1 MKLITT
7 DRINRLRQVTGL
19 VLFAYVTTH
28 FSNHSLG
35 LVSIELQE
43 NAKDWFMN
51 VWRFPPMSLL
61 LYGSLLVHVLIA
73 LRALYLKSTL
83 KMSFWEGTQLGLGL
97 ILPLLLAEHIIGTR
111 AIDEVFGLTSTYYLT
126 VLIFWHFEPV
136 KGVIIAIAVVVAWIH
151 GCIGLHFWL
160 RLRPYYHRVAPY
172 LLAFAV
178 LLPTLA
184 LLGALSAG
192 KEAVPLLENADW
204 VAAIQAKSGQP
215 HPESLE
221 FLNSWTPTFQIGF
234 VGLIIAVFLARA
246 IRLYR
251 RKTESVRLVY
261 PGDRVIQ
268 IKRGMTV
275 LDASRINGLPH
286 ASVCGGRGRCST
298 CRVRVGTGLDLLPVA
313 DEGEQKVLA
322 RIGANRNIRLACQLR
337 PIAETEVVPL
347 LPPNIA
353 PSAQAGRPKYIHG
366 EEREIAILFADLRG
380 FTTISEKKLPYDVV
394 FILNRYFAEMGAAI
408 EASGGY
414 VDKFIGDGI
423 MALFGIEEGPEA
435 GCRASLAAARRMLD
449 RLDAINSELKNDLEA
464 PLRIGIGIHAGAVVV
479 GEMGHGR
486 ATSVTAIGDPV
497 NTASRLESM
506 TKEAG
511 VPVIVSEAV
520 ALTAGVGGLDATQ
533 REIEVRGRSEPLNIL
548 LIEDRQSL
556 PHEIASESGTDR
568 GLQASS

>member
-1 MKLITT
+1 MKPITT
-7 DRINRLRQVTGL
+7 ERINGLRQFTGL
-19 VLFAYVTTH
+19 VLFAYLTTH
-28 FSNHSLG
+28 FTNHSLG

-43 NAKDWFMN
+43 NAKDWFMA
-51 VWRFPPMSLL
+51 VWRFPPFSVL
-61 LYGSLLVHVLIA
+61 LYGALLVHVLIA

-83 KMSFWEGTQLGLGL
+83 KMSFWEGAQLTLGLA
-97 ILPLLLAEHIIGTR
+97 LPVLLAEHIMGTR
-111 AIDEVFGLTSTYYLT
+111 AIDEIFGVTATYYLT

-136 KGVIIAIAVVVAWIH
+136 KGVIIAVATVVAWIH

-160 RLRPYYHRVAPY
+160 RLRPIYHRIAPY
-172 LLAFAV
+172 LLVAAV
-178 LLPTLA
+178 LLPTFA
-184 LLGALSAG
+184 LLGFVSAG
-192 KEAVPLLENADW
+192 REAVPLLEDADW

-215 HPESLE
+215 HPESVE
-221 FLNSWTPTFQIGF
+221 FLNKWTPIIRIGF
-234 VGLIIAVFLARA
+234 VGVIFAVLIARA
-246 IRLYR
+246 IRLFR
-251 RKTESVRLVY
+251 NKTESVRLIY
-261 PGDRVIQ
+261 PGDRVVQ
-268 IKRGMTV
+268 MKKGMTV
-275 LDASRINGLPH
+275 LEASRTNGLPH

-298 CRVRVGTGLDLLPVA
+298 CRVRVGSGLNLLPDA

-337 PIAETEVVPL
+337 PVAETEIVPL
-347 LPPNIA
+347 LPPNVA
-353 PSAQAGRPKYIHG
+353 PTAQSGRPKYIHG

-449 RLDAINSELKNDLEA
+449 RLDSINSELKNDLEA
-464 PLRIGIGIHAGAVVV
+464 PLRIGIGIHSGAVVV

-486 ATSVTAIGDPV
+486 AISVTAIGDPV

-506 TKEAG
+506 TKEAQ
-511 VPVIVSEAV
+511 VPIIISEAV
-520 ALTAGVGGLDATQ
+520 ATTARVGDLDVPQ
-533 REIEVRGRSEPLNIL
+533 QEIEVRGRSEPLSIL
-548 LIEDRQSL
+548 LIADRQML
-556 PHEIASESGTDR
+556 PRQTGPGSESVR
-568 GLQASS
+568 VEQASG